1 MEEYELDLFYMFREM
16 QIQQFLQKEI
26 VIVLVIEKLIKVYLQ
41 YMYFYYF
48 LYFYIYGDLRFGGL
62 SICEKNLEFNCI
74 IFNIYFVYYCKY
86 E

>member
-48 LYFYIYGDLRFGGL
+48 LYFYIYGDSL
-62 SICEKNLEFNCI
+62 SICEKNLEFYCI

>member
-48 LYFYIYGDLRFGGL
+48 LYFYIYGESYFLINSD
-62 SICEKNLEFNCI
+62 I
-74 IFNIYFVYYCKY
+74 IKIDDWYYIKQSY
-86 E
+86 